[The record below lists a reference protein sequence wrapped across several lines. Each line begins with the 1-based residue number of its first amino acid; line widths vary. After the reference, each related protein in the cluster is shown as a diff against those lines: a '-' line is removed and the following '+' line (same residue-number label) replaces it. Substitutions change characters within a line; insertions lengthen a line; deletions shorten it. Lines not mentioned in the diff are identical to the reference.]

1 MHMEG
6 VMAREQG
13 VEGDGVSKVGDGEAD
28 AGRREVMKAVG
39 RWAVAAPV
47 MAVLIS
53 TAGRNPA
60 NAYLGGD

>member
-1 MHMEG
+1 
-6 VMAREQG
+6 MAREQG
-13 VEGDGVSKVGDGEAD
+13 VEGDGVSKVGDGETD

-53 TAGRNPA
+53 ATGRNPA